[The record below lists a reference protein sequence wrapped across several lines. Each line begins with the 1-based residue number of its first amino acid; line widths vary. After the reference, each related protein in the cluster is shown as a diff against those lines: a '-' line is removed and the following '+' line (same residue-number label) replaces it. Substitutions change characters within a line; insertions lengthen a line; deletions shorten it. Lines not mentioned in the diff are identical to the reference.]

1 MPRPAVRPGTA
12 LASRDDW
19 RYFSVKWVLL
29 VLFVVTVAG
38 RLAFLV
44 ATPGS
49 SALARTLTVA
59 NQTAQLPRSLSPD
72 ETQPMPDQ
80 FPDLD
85 NDDLGT
91 AVDLEGDEVTEAL
104 AKYRTDADGN
114 LYELHAPHTEVARLR
129 SPEG

>member
-1 MPRPAVRPGTA
+1 
-12 LASRDDW
+12 
-19 RYFSVKWVLL
+19 VKWVLL

-38 RLAFLV
+38 RLAFVV
-44 ATPGS
+44 ATPDS
-49 SALARTLTVA
+49 SALARTLVVPP
-59 NQTAQLPRSLSPD
+59 QTAQLPAPLARD
-72 ETQPMPDQ
+72 ETQLLPGQ
-80 FPDLD
+80 LLDLD

-114 LYELHAPHTEVARLR
+114 LYELHAPHTEVARLG

>member
-1 MPRPAVRPGTA
+1 MPRAAVRSA
-12 LASRDDW
+12 LPLLAEMTGGS
-19 RYFSVKWVLL
+19 FAVKWALL

-38 RLAFLV
+38 RLAVLV

-49 SALARTLTVA
+49 SVLARATTAAHQTV
-59 NQTAQLPRSLSPD
+59 QLPESLLQD
-72 ETQPMPDQ
+72 VAQPSL
-80 FPDLD
+80 PDLD

-91 AVDLEGDEVTEAL
+91 AVDLEGDEVTQAL

-114 LYELHAPHTEVARLR
+114 LYELHAPHTEVPRLQ